1 VPSTEEER
9 DAQFRRLAKTSPE
22 IAAQVILKGIAKG
35 KPRILIGLDAWFAYL
50 LTFLMPTSY
59 HIITG
64 RLPTGDREA

>member
-1 VPSTEEER
+1 
-9 DAQFRRLAKTSPE
+9 LAKTSPGT
-22 IAAQVILKGIAKG
+22 AAQVILKGAAKG

-64 RLPTGDREA
+64 RLPTGDGEE